1 MTHADQNDTSDSLD
15 LFNEQTVHMQ
25 QYPDQV
31 QTALKEIGDD
41 LTVWYQK
48 AEAAG
53 DADAMTAITTSWA
66 RTEQIALIA
75 NEQQEA
81 MVYLATIAQNLKAQ
95 RDNAAGQFEKLYE
108 AIKSVDNSHPLVAH
122 IYEQAQEEVYEY
134 YADFEESAPIETTPE
149 NEVNADNIITN
160 GHLTGIEA
168 HTVEKFLDILMG
180 YTDEL
185 TDDMYGRLVQ
195 FMVEFT
201 QEADEFWAADHDRK
215 VELYHAA
222 NLKRQMEATNGSR

>member
-1 MTHADQNDTSDSLD
+1 MTHADQNDTSDSLE
-15 LFNEQTVHMQ
+15 LFNEQTAHMQ

-41 LTVWYQK
+41 LTAWYQK

-53 DADAMTAITTSWA
+53 DAEAMTAITTSWA

-81 MVYLATIAQNLKAQ
+81 MIYLATIAQNLKAQ
-95 RDNAAGQFEKLYE
+95 RDNAAGQFDKLYE

-149 NEVNADNIITN
+149 NEVNADNIIAN

-168 HTVEKFLDILMG
+168 DTIERFLDILMD

-201 QEADEFWAADHDRK
+201 QEADEFWAFDHDRK

-222 NLKRQMEATNGSR
+222 NLKRQMEAANGSR